1 MKKILQILLTLSL
14 ALLLTLTP
22 SLLQMVYSE
31 TPLQPAQERATPENK
46 IDGSPVVIDGETVW
60 LVRDGIAG
68 FSAEDRAKAIT
79 SRLERI
85 AQDNSINLKKLTIRI
100 DSGTNLTYLS
110 LDNEVILTVTPQDA
124 KASRTSEEKVAKQA
138 KEKITTV
145 LQQYRKLRKPAQ
157 LLRGVIYAVLSTFAL
172 LIVLSFFTKVNR
184 AIFPPAKNWI
194 KSRIPGIRIKQ
205 IEFISSS
212 NMVAV
217 IIHIF
222 ELIRLFILLI
232 ISYIYI
238 HFVLSSFP
246 WTMSFS
252 QRILNYILQTLNL
265 GLNEMAKYLPNVLTI
280 AIIIGSTRYIIQLIK
295 PFFKSLETG
304 SLVID
309 GFYTD
314 WAKPTYSLL
323 STLIIALA
331 AVVAFPY
338 IPGFDSPSFQ
348 GISVFIGVLF
358 SLGSTSAISNVV
370 GGIILIYTRAFQV
383 GDRVQVGDIIGI
395 IIEKNFLATRLNTIT
410 NQVIT
415 IPNSSLL
422 NSNVINF
429 SVSLRE
435 LNEPLIIQTTITLGY
450 DLPWRKVHAILI
462 EAALST
468 KHILKERTP
477 FVIQTSLDDFYVS
490 YQLNAYINEPNL
502 IVTISSELHQ
512 NIQDKCN
519 EVGIEIMSPHYS
531 SIRDGNQTTIPENYL
546 PDDYTSPGFRISSKE
561 R

>member
-222 ELIRLFILLI
+222 ELIRLFIFLI

>member
-22 SLLQMVYSE
+22 CLLQGVYSE
-31 TPLQPAQERATPENK
+31 TPSQPVQESTTTENK
-46 IDGSPVVIDGETVW
+46 IDGSPVVIDDETVW
-60 LVRDGIAG
+60 LVRGGIAG
-68 FSAEDRAKAIT
+68 FSAEDRANAIT
-79 SRLERI
+79 NRLERI
-85 AQDNSINLKKLTIRI
+85 AQDNSINLKNLTIKI
-100 DSGTNLTYLS
+100 DPGTNLTYLS

-138 KEKITTV
+138 KEKIMTV
-145 LQQYRKLRKPAQ
+145 LQQYRELRKPAQ
-157 LLRGVIYAVLSTFAL
+157 LLRGVFYSVLATFAL
-172 LIVLSFFTKVNR
+172 LIILSVLIKVNR
-184 AIFPPAKNWI
+184 AIFPPTKKWI
-194 KSRIPGIRIKQ
+194 QSRISGVRIKQ
-205 IEFISSS
+205 IELISSS
-212 NMVAV
+212 NIVAI

-222 ELIRLFILLI
+222 ELIRLLIFLI

-252 QRILNYILQTLNL
+252 QGILNYILQTLNL

-280 AIIIGSTRYIIQLIK
+280 AIIIGSTGYIIQLIK

-309 GFYTD
+309 GFYPD

-338 IPGFDSPSFQ
+338 IPGFDSPAFR

-358 SLGSTSAISNVV
+358 SLGSTSAISNVI
-370 GGIILIYTRAFQV
+370 GGIILIYTRAFQI
-383 GDRVQVGDIIGI
+383 GDRVQIGDIVGI
-395 IIEKNFLATRLNTIT
+395 IIEKNFLVTRLKTIA

-429 SVSLRE
+429 SVSSRE

-468 KHILKERTP
+468 EYILKERTP

-490 YQLNAYINEPNL
+490 YQLNAHINEPSL
-502 IVTISSELHQ
+502 IVKILSELHQ

-546 PDDYTSPGFRISSKE
+546 PEDYTSPGFRISSKKI
-561 R
+561 

>member
-1 MKKILQILLTLSL
+1 M
-14 ALLLTLTP
+14 
-22 SLLQMVYSE
+22 
-31 TPLQPAQERATPENK
+31 
-46 IDGSPVVIDGETVW
+46 
-60 LVRDGIAG
+60 
-68 FSAEDRAKAIT
+68 
-79 SRLERI
+79 
-85 AQDNSINLKKLTIRI
+85 
-100 DSGTNLTYLS
+100 
-110 LDNEVILTVTPQDA
+110 
-124 KASRTSEEKVAKQA
+124 
-138 KEKITTV
+138 
-145 LQQYRKLRKPAQ
+145 
-157 LLRGVIYAVLSTFAL
+157 
-172 LIVLSFFTKVNR
+172 
-184 AIFPPAKNWI
+184 
-194 KSRIPGIRIKQ
+194 
-205 IEFISSS
+205 
-212 NMVAV
+212 
-217 IIHIF
+217 
-222 ELIRLFILLI
+222 
-232 ISYIYI
+232 
-238 HFVLSSFP
+238 
-246 WTMSFS
+246 
-252 QRILNYILQTLNL
+252 
-265 GLNEMAKYLPNVLTI
+265 
-280 AIIIGSTRYIIQLIK
+280 
-295 PFFKSLETG
+295 
-304 SLVID
+304 
-309 GFYTD
+309 
-314 WAKPTYSLL
+314 
-323 STLIIALA
+323 
-331 AVVAFPY
+331 
-338 IPGFDSPSFQ
+338 
-348 GISVFIGVLF
+348 
-358 SLGSTSAISNVV
+358 
-370 GGIILIYTRAFQV
+370 